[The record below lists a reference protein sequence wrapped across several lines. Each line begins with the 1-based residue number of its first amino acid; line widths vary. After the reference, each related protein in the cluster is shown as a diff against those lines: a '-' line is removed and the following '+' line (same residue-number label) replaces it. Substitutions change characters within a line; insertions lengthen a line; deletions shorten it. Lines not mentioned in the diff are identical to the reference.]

1 MQQPKLTENP
11 EKLDN
16 VRSKIDM
23 QNIDGNWFHSNA
35 NAITKRKGIVNRC
48 NTNKKGLRNL
58 NTQSFERKEKENY
71 VNRFWWNECLSRLSV
86 RKWMKNKKCIEMSAN
101 SIKKINGEKES
112 GLFLL
117 LYKILYAKFLS
128 KETRSNKSNIN
139 IFSSNFS
146 VIVDPSL
153 VCWWH
158 CISSRSAKH
167 RVHLHKL
174 HCRCTFQSRISCFCT
189 TMQMFPYEF
198 YTYLHT
204 SHSDW
209 LSENVSV
216 CKKVRIWHQSIF
228 SINWNKLWP

>member
-1 MQQPKLTENP
+1 M
-11 EKLDN
+11 
-16 VRSKIDM
+16 
-23 QNIDGNWFHSNA
+23 
-35 NAITKRKGIVNRC
+35 
-48 NTNKKGLRNL
+48 
-58 NTQSFERKEKENY
+58 
-71 VNRFWWNECLSRLSV
+71 SV
-86 RKWMKNKKCIEMSAN
+86 N

-216 CKKVRIWHQSIF
+216 CVQKSAHLT
-228 SINWNKLWP
+228 SINIFYQLEQIVAVISIQYVRDCSIAVANLNSYE